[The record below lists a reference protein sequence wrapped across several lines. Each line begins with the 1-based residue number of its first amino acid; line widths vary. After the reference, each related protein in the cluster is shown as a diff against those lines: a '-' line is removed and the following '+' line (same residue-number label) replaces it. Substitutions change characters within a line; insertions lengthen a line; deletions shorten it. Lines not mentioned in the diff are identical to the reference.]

1 MASGF
6 PGLLAMVALL
16 WALAGVSRAELNP
29 ADIAVS
35 HLVATADLSCEA
47 NGHYSVLRTPR
58 HDCATHDDPATAP
71 GSVNDRDW
79 EPLNVNFLQAEIYAF
94 TIIGVA
100 QIRGGTQLLSDVW
113 YAGALLVPPFME
125 KHPVTGLSR
134 NYAAITPPF
143 IVLGLM
149 NGYLDRV
156 DAVEPRIFLSNF
168 IGFNLGLLW
177 SHAVLDTNNS
187 SAHDAS
193 SPNSRRVSSY
203 LFPLPDGDG
212 AGMSISLQW

>member
-1 MASGF
+1 MSFCFSRPLTVIA
-6 PGLLAMVALL
+6 LWLALS
-16 WALAGVSRAELNP
+16 GVSRAEITLAIAP
-29 ADIAVS
+29 ALHRSAS
-35 HLVATADLSCEA
+35 ADPSCDA
-47 NGHYSVLRTPR
+47 NGHFSVLRTPR
-58 HDCATHDDPATAP
+58 QDCAAHDGAAATSSSKAQ
-71 GSVNDRDW
+71 DW
-79 EPLNVNFLQAEIYAF
+79 EPLNLNVMQAEIYAF
-94 TIIGVA
+94 AVIGVA
-100 QIRGGTQLLSDVW
+100 QIRGGTRLLSDVW

-143 IVLGLM
+143 IALGLM

-177 SHAVLDTNNS
+177 SHAVLDTNSS